1 MIKKPIKIFAII
13 FIILALLVGVHSF
26 FSRGKKKPEPKEVI
40 VARVAHKTISLNE
53 FIRRAEFTIRPN
65 YCKGNYNIHKK
76 IILNSLIAEKMLALE
91 AEKNNTDLLNNK
103 HFQRY
108 IQGRR
113 EQAMRQ
119 WLYYQEGVRK
129 VKLDSSEVK
138 KIFKLAGRNYKL
150 YFFTIDNDS
159 VAEIIKQKLNV
170 KKEPFAKVYKEYAGT
185 DTIPEKE
192 LKFNPTIHN
201 DIYKSLYQNNVKVNQ
216 IIGPLKLDQNLFIVL
231 KVKGWTDYPAISS
244 QDKEKR
250 LLDVKQWLSDEQ
262 ALKIYDKFVSKIMK
276 GKGLKFNPD
285 IFRKIGKLLMTFHYN
300 FKPKTTNLFLNLTFN
315 KKIDEPLFSPNFENG
330 IEKLKDQSFF
340 KINGHVWTVKD
351 FINELEKH
359 PLVFR
364 KKIIEPREFPSQFK
378 LAIVD
383 MIRDHYLTKEA
394 YKRRYDKINIIKRN
408 EEMWKDAIL
417 ALYQEKKY
425 LKDLHVN
432 VKNENQNKIIEKFL
446 NPYID
451 SLQTKYSDM
460 IEINVHAFEKIQLT
474 RIDMFAIQ
482 ENVPFPIIV
491 PSFPL
496 LTTDHKLDYG
506 KKMKKNVEIK
516 L

>member
-1 MIKKPIKIFAII
+1 MNKKPVKISIII
-13 FIILALLVGVHSF
+13 FFILGLLIGITTFLTWEKNKS
-26 FSRGKKKPEPKEVI
+26 EPREVI
-40 VARVAHKTISLNE
+40 IARVASKTISLNE
-53 FIRRAEFTIRPN
+53 FIRRAEYTIRPN

-91 AEKNNTDLLNNK
+91 AEKNKTDLLNNE

-159 VAEIIKQKLNV
+159 VAEIIKQKLHV

-201 DIYKSLYQNNVKVNQ
+201 DIYKTLYKDDVKVNQ
-216 IIGPLKLDQNLFIVL
+216 IIGPLKLDQNLYIVL
-231 KVKGWTDYPAISS
+231 KVKGWTDYLAISS
-244 QDKEKR
+244 QDIEKR
-250 LLDVKQWLSDEQ
+250 LIDVKQWLRDEY

-276 GKGLKFNPD
+276 GKKLKFNPD
-285 IFRKIGKLLMTFHYN
+285 VFRRIGKLLMTFHYN
-300 FKPKTTNLFLNLTFN
+300 FKPKKSNLFLNLTFN
-315 KKIDEPLFSPNFENG
+315 KKIDEPLFSPDFENG

-340 KINGHVWTVKD
+340 KINDNVWTVRD

-364 KKIIEPREFPSQFK
+364 KKIIEPREFPRQLK
-378 LAIVD
+378 LAIAD
-383 MIRDHYLTKEA
+383 MVRDYYLTKEA
-394 YKRRYDKINIIKRN
+394 YKRGYNKINIVKRN
-408 EEMWKDAIL
+408 EEMWKDGIL
-417 ALYQEKKY
+417 SLYQEKQY
-425 LKDLHVN
+425 LRDLHVN
-432 VKNENQNKIIEKFL
+432 IEKENQIKIIEKFL

-451 SLQTKYSDM
+451 SLQKKYSNM
-460 IEINVHAFEKIQLT
+460 VEINTDELEKIQLT

-482 ENVPFPIIV
+482 QNVPFPIIV

-496 LTTDHKLDYG
+496 LTTDHRLDYG
-506 KKMKKNVEIK
+506 RKIK
-516 L
+516 